1 MTNYPLHKNGNIRT
15 ADFSML
21 NYLQQVNVLPDKI
34 AMFSN
39 LKEFGLEN
47 YVKVQ
52 AAVLLLVRRGS
63 VEVELDLKT
72 YKLEA
77 GSLFIVFPDQ
87 VLKADRK
94 SVV

>member
-1 MTNYPLHKNGNIRT
+1 MNNYPLHKNGNIRT

-34 AMFSN
+34 AMFTN

-77 GSLFIVFPDQ
+77 GALFIVFPEQ
-87 VLKADRK
+87 VLKAAG
-94 SVV
+94 

>member
-1 MTNYPLHKNGNIRT
+1 MTNFPLHKNGNIRT

-52 AAVLLLVRRGS
+52 AAVILIQFAS
-63 VEVELDLKT
+63 
-72 YKLEA
+72 
-77 GSLFIVFPDQ
+77 Q
-87 VLKADRK
+87 VPRT
-94 SVV
+94 